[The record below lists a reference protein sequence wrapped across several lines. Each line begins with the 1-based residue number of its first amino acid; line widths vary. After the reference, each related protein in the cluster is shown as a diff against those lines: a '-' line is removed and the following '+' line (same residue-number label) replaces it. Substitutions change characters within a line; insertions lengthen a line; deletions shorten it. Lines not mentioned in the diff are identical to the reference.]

1 MFCSLWDELSR
12 THADD
17 DRCGLYFP
25 LHYAV
30 TAITHIV
37 DMVSVSCILESAL
50 LAALSAAL
58 SAAAAAV
65 LAATLRSAFAIR
77 LAVTA
82 AVVFLLFL
90 FVGAMVKFQRIFSS

>member
-50 LAALSAAL
+50 LAALSAA
-58 SAAAAAV
+58 AAAV